1 MGDFVVQTVICTE
14 EKKIPSTLFVLERPD
29 LEASEDLQVHH
40 VPSGTTRHPH
50 IIELHGHLLASLFCV
65 CYLKRFD
72 YFQYLL
78 LLLFYGENFSICYL
92 KRFCCCSVCRVERFR
107 CGSVYRV
114 KQFCCC
120 SICRVKRFRC
130 GSVYRVKQLC
140 LKCASF
146 DAIPLLRCLAL
157 VGQKVILL
165 LQRVAC

>member
-50 IIELHGHLLASLFCV
+50 IIELHGHLLASLFCI

-114 KQFCCC
+114 KQ
-120 SICRVKRFRC
+120 
-130 GSVYRVKQLC
+130 LC